1 MCWDAHTHIHPHVRM
16 RSLLE
21 DQGTELLKYIRRST
35 SRDFKINVDQLK
47 QQIGAESEDEEEEVE
62 EAEGEWAHTRRLLLP
77 MFNETHA
84 Y

>member
-1 MCWDAHTHIHPHVRM
+1 M
-16 RSLLE
+16 RLLLE

-47 QQIGAESEDEEEEVE
+47 QQIGAESEDEEEEEVE